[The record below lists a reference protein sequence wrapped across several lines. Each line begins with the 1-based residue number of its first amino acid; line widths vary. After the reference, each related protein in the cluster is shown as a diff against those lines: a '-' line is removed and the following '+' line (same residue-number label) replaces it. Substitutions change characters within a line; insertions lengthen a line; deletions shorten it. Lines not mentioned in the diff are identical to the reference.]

1 MLVFYLVYGIMLYM
15 KDGYY
20 FIRVDIVLLLLYVI
34 YKITMY
40 NWNMERQPRKQYNH
54 KDYYGS
60 GLG

>member
-1 MLVFYLVYGIMLYM
+1 LFPLYLIDTWFTYYWVDMLVFYLVYGIMLYM

-40 NWNMERQPRKQYNH
+40 N
-54 KDYYGS
+54 
-60 GLG
+60 